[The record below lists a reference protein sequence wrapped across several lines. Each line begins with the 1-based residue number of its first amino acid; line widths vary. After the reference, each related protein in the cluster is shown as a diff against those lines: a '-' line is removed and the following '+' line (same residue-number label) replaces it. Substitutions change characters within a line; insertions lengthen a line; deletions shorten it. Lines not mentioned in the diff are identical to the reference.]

1 MIVRSHHRRRAV
13 AAAAALASAALIAV
27 ASCSSDSSD
36 SSDSADTA
44 AATPTASG
52 ATSAGSVQAACEAE
66 LTVNA
71 TNFPGIDPDAPA
83 PTADDLRAFAAAIEP
98 AATALRANLPAEL
111 TGQADK
117 LIAVVNGAKQGKPF
131 DLDSSGLTEAGHAV
145 DAWMYDHCGYP
156 KLDVTNDAGTL
167 TGVPASVTAGPV
179 AIRFTNT
186 GDPNRAGFILL
197 VGKAKDGATATAAD
211 VAAGRTDFQ
220 QIADVVTVSQPVGD
234 EPGYTITRIPAGH
247 YILDSPLGTP
257 PDFGAGQAIAELD
270 AH

>member
-1 MIVRSHHRRRAV
+1 MLIVLSFPRRR
-13 AAAAALASAALIAV
+13 AAAAAAAFASAALVAV
-27 ASCSSDSSD
+27 AGCSSDSSD
-36 SSDSADTA
+36 PAGTA
-44 AATPTASG
+44 AATPTARD
-52 ATSAGSVQAACEAE
+52 ATTAGSVQAACDAE
-66 LTVNA
+66 LSVNA
-71 TNFPGIDPDAPA
+71 TDFPGIDPEAPA

-98 AATALRANLPAEL
+98 AALALRANLPAEL

-156 KLDVTNDAGTL
+156 KLDVTNNAGTL
-167 TGVPASVTAGPV
+167 TGVPASIIAGPV

-186 GDPNRAGFILL
+186 GDPDRAGFILL
-197 VGKAKDGATATAAD
+197 VGKTKDGATATAAD
-211 VAAGRTDFQ
+211 VAAGRADFQ
-220 QIADVVTVSQPVGD
+220 QAADVIAVSQPLGG
-234 EPGYTITRIPAGH
+234 EPGYTITRLPAGH

-257 PDFGAGQAIAELD
+257 PDFGAGEAVAELD